1 MAFTLNNDKIDN
13 LITGQTRISGGMR
26 TASTM
31 QRPSDDA
38 ANARARERRGKKR
51 NRGGSNQ
58 LSAQDL
64 IALFQSMP
72 TPNRGFRRPGG
83 DQPDFLGGGL
93 DQFYAKNPGIAQ
105 GADRA
110 GQIAAERKQQ
120 LSRGFEDGRAA
131 VDFVKQ
137 TKGYTDAQGD
147 FVPPTMPTAP
157 SSNYGSGSV
166 KMLPPGQKSRGTMT
180 DPLTGKQVFMDE
192 YLPQQSTVQDT
203 KYGAMTKDV
212 VDPVTGKM
220 NSYNDAGMDYFN
232 PEGASAQ
239 SAPSPSSGDT
249 LMTRMQPAA
258 PQSAGIFDL
267 MRQAKATA
275 PQNDMSAL
283 FPGPGAAPA
292 QAQTQPTPT
301 AVSNPQVQQTP
312 QGRQDYIFTD
322 PATGFPT
329 SGSLGQKEL
338 ARRATQGLIPAMGAK
353 LSNAPTAFG
362 SMLSKGV
369 DFLFG
374 PDEGLQPQEMKPF
387 RSPPGSPGFKATPPT
402 PGQIPLQNAQR
413 FLPFGMFSMQPDNQ
427 LPYSPFLP
435 SATDFSDGAQ
445 TYGPGVSQNGSPAL
459 NPATAAPAPFDQV
472 MQALLQPLGGDQIPS
487 AGAQNFVTP
496 GYVAPQSL
504 RKGAPNYR
512 TLDRG
517 MQLW

>member
-1 MAFTLNNDKIDN
+1 MDFSQFGNSIAQSAVN
-13 LITGQTRISGGMR
+13 GGMR
-26 TASTM
+26 TTSTM
-31 QRPSDDA
+31 QRPGDNA
-38 ANARARERRGKKR
+38 ANARARKRRR
-51 NRGGSNQ
+51 NRNGGGSNQ

-64 IALFQSMP
+64 IALWQSMP

-93 DQFYAKNPGIAQ
+93 DQFYANNPNIAR

-137 TKGYTDAQGD
+137 TKGYTDADGV
-147 FVPPTMPTAP
+147 FVPPTMPAAP

-192 YLPQQSTVQDT
+192 YLPQQSAVQDT
-203 KYGAMTKDV
+203 KYGAMTKDIA
-212 VDPVTGKM
+212 DPVTGKM
-220 NSYNDAGMDYFN
+220 DSYNDAGMDYFN
-232 PEGASAQ
+232 PKGASAQ
-239 SAPSPSSGDT
+239 AAPSPSTGDT
-249 LMTRMQPAA
+249 LMTRMQP
-258 PQSAGIFDL
+258 GLFDM
-267 MRQAKATA
+267 MRQAKAVA
-275 PQNDMSAL
+275 PQNAGIFDKMRQAKAFAEQNGFSLPQNDMNAL

-292 QAQTQPTPT
+292 QAQTQPTP
-301 AVSNPQVQQTP
+301 

-322 PATGFPT
+322 PATGYPT

-353 LSNAPTAFG
+353 ISNAPTAFG
-362 SMLSKGV
+362 SMLNKGV

-435 SATDFSDGAQ
+435 SLTRYYNGAGHKLTVLECVRMAHQ
-445 TYGPGVSQNGSPAL
+445 HLIRQLQRPHHSTKSCRLFYNNSVVTRFQVPGHRILSRP
-459 NPATAAPAPFDQV
+459 
-472 MQALLQPLGGDQIPS
+472 
-487 AGAQNFVTP
+487 VTWHHR
-496 GYVAPQSL
+496 A
-504 RKGAPNYR
+504 
-512 TLDRG
+512 
-517 MQLW
+517 

>member
-1 MAFTLNNDKIDN
+1 MDFSQFGNSIAQSAVN
-13 LITGQTRISGGMR
+13 GGMR
-26 TASTM
+26 TTSTM
-31 QRPSDDA
+31 QRPGDNA
-38 ANARARERRGKKR
+38 ANARARKRRGNKR
-51 NRGGSNQ
+51 GNSNGQ
-58 LSAQDL
+58 LSAEDL
-64 IALFQSMP
+64 IMLFQSMP

-83 DQPDFLGGGL
+83 DKPDFLGGGL

-120 LSRGFEDGRAA
+120 LSRGFEDGRSA

-137 TKGYTDAQGD
+137 TKGYTDAQGN
-147 FVPPTMPTAP
+147 FVPPTMPMAP
-157 SSNYGSGSV
+157 GSNFGTGSV
-166 KMLPPGQKSRGTMT
+166 AFTDKPTDGMMT
-180 DPLTGKQVFMDE
+180 DPLTGQSVRMDQ
-192 YLPQQSTVQDT
+192 YLPQQAAVSGT
-203 KYGAMTKDV
+203 KSG
-212 VDPVTGKM
+212 P
-220 NSYNDAGMDYFN
+220 DAGMDYFN
-232 PEGASAQ
+232 PQKAQMPSAIP
-239 SAPSPSSGDT
+239 AP
-249 LMTRMQPAA
+249 QPAA

-353 LSNAPTAFG
+353 ISNAPTAFG
-362 SMLSKGV
+362 SMLNKGV

-387 RSPPGSPGFKATPPT
+387 TSPPGSPGFKAPPAT

-413 FLPFGMFSMQPDNQ
+413 FLPLGMFSMQPDNQ
-427 LPYSPFLP
+427 LPHSAFLP
-435 SATDFSDGAQ
+435 TVTDSFNGVQ
-445 TYGPGVSQNGSPAL
+445 TYGPGVSQNGLLAL

-472 MQALLQPLGGDQIPS
+472 MQALLQQLGGDQIPS
-487 AGAQNFVTP
+487 AGAENSVAP
-496 GYVAPQSL
+496 GYVAPQRL
-504 RKGAPNYR
+504 RTGAPYYR
-512 TLDRG
+512 TLGGG
-517 MQLW
+517 MKLW